1 VTNLPKTG
9 RAAVV
14 TEYGAPLEIREYPVV
29 APEPGGILVKVVA
42 ASLCGSDIH
51 LWEGVYGDLCS
62 PPVVP
67 GHEAVGEIVAFGDG
81 PRADSAGTEL
91 AVGDRVIWE
100 HEACHHCYNCTVL
113 MRPTLCQH
121 RRIGMLLNAD
131 QSPHFGGTIGEY
143 SYVWPNSGRVRV
155 PETVDSFWAS
165 AASCAL
171 RSVVRGVE
179 RLGQVDYRHSVV
191 VQGSG
196 PLGLFATAMLATSS
210 PRLLIVI
217 GAPEGRLEIAR
228 LYGADAT
235 ISVEDHPDPAERLRL
250 VQELTDRNGPDVVC
264 EFSGGSGAFAEGVE
278 MAGPAARYLVV
289 GSLGGPPQPVVAS
302 RLVHKELTVIGSNSA
317 DIGSF
322 YRALQFLDQT
332 RDRFNWDLM
341 VSGHRYGLHEAT
353 LAFERMQGFQE
364 TKAVFAPHGV
374 EAVGS

>member
-1 VTNLPKTG
+1 M
-9 RAAVV
+9 
-14 TEYGAPLEIREYPVV
+14 
-29 APEPGGILVKVVA
+29 
-42 ASLCGSDIH
+42 
-51 LWEGVYGDLCS
+51 
-62 PPVVP
+62 P
-67 GHEAVGEIVAFGDG
+67 GHEGVGEILVFGEG
-81 PRADSAGTEL
+81 PRADSAGTHSL
-91 AVGDRVIWE
+91 IGDRVIWE
-100 HEACHHCYNCTVL
+100 HEACHHCYNCMVL
-113 MRPTLCQH
+113 IRPTLCQN

-131 QSPHFGGTIGEY
+131 KSPHFGGTIGEY

-155 PETVDSFWAS
+155 PDAVDSFWAS

-191 VQGSG
+191 IQGSG

-217 GAPEGRLEIAR
+217 GAPESRLEIAR

-235 ISVEDHPDPAERLRL
+235 ISVEDNPDPAERLRL
-250 VQELTDRNGPDVVC
+250 VQQLTGGKGPDVVC

-322 YRALQFLDQT
+322 YRAPPVSRPDARSLQLGPD
-332 RDRFNWDLM
+332 
-341 VSGHRYGLHEAT
+341 GLGSSVRT
-353 LAFERMQGFQE
+353 LRGD
-364 TKAVFAPHGV
+364 TGL
-374 EAVGS
+374 